1 MLSQG
6 KVAFISAW
14 IILLIQE
21 IISQT
26 SQAIQAPGAVTHGV
40 QCPIS
45 TVAVLK
51 EDKSEYDCKPCPTNC
66 FACSW
71 ENNAAMCFGCNPGFF
86 VDDQQACT
94 ACAAGCEYC
103 SGPGMEKC
111 FQLKQGYFFKPGETN
126 LAQCAKGCAL
136 CDANGNCAACL
147 PKFSSKVLTD
157 SSNNKIKVGD
167 SFLVTCTSCTDPN
180 CDRCEID
187 VYEKEVC
194 TACLNGFGPTGD
206 PKVCKA
212 CETGCAGCQT
222 GQGVCNY
229 CKEGYQLDYGLGRC
243 VLIPDTS
250 NCAMMDLAKNIC
262 VSCNSGFTIDPLN
275 QKMCVSCNPASP
287 LCSTCYFDITKPDI
301 PPNDPN
307 RLVCTQCALGFILN
321 STTNKC
327 EECPAGCLYCDAG
340 KKCSLCKNG
349 LFMDPNG
356 ACVKNSL
363 AGCETQ
369 ESSTKCLSCKSGF
382 YLETKTDSVICQ
394 PCNAACLNCNG
405 PGADTCTTCAV
416 NKVFLLPPPDP
427 IGQDPSYEK
436 QFTKTCFDKCPPKD
450 NLDIT
455 LIEDTFTREC
465 KRNDD
470 SGRLRPKYYFVRTFE
485 NVSWNTI
492 YFDSINFIVTLKNY
506 MEKIQSLSQD
516 WAQEKPDEAKKFS
529 KVCGYRG
536 TLQERVSADRETY
549 YECWCVQ
556 GYYGYNCLVDRE
568 LRESASK
575 FIQGM
580 VTDMEKFKTSIN
592 YPILFQIV
600 RNLNHG
606 SMTRAAVSTLVNF
619 TLDIP
624 RSTDYKTPA
633 TKEFYVAID
642 YMMRNIY
649 RQKSEIENGY
659 ENKKMDISIFGV
671 YQKSV
676 NDMFQKLIDLCQ
688 KVSVSSLYTTDEPFN
703 GTSTSAFQASFAVS
717 KVSEFTKD
725 NPARLFLPP
734 TDMLGLGNNN
744 QGVEVAISG
753 RILAE
758 NAKSLQIH
766 GWLFSNLMFIKF
778 SDQGYFASPVV
789 SFTIVKTSD
798 KKIFSEGAGSF
809 EDDYLEI
816 TFPLKT
822 LPSEVDISNKM
833 RCLRLKFIENSV
845 SYNIDMQEVYKAG
858 ILPFN
863 RRLYAKCRYPKFII
877 GTYFYS
883 VGWQDNSKDAAPA
896 ELYRY
901 AMDDGVSD
909 KPIRE
914 YKEPPVVEDG
924 LASLIYAQLAAL
936 AVIIL
941 HLLI

>member
-1 MLSQG
+1 
-6 KVAFISAW
+6 
-14 IILLIQE
+14 
-21 IISQT
+21 
-26 SQAIQAPGAVTHGV
+26 
-40 QCPIS
+40 
-45 TVAVLK
+45 
-51 EDKSEYDCKPCPTNC
+51 
-66 FACSW
+66 
-71 ENNAAMCFGCNPGFF
+71 
-86 VDDQQACT
+86 
-94 ACAAGCEYC
+94 
-103 SGPGMEKC
+103 
-111 FQLKQGYFFKPGETN
+111 
-126 LAQCAKGCAL
+126 
-136 CDANGNCAACL
+136 
-147 PKFSSKVLTD
+147 
-157 SSNNKIKVGD
+157 
-167 SFLVTCTSCTDPN
+167 
-180 CDRCEID
+180 
-187 VYEKEVC
+187 
-194 TACLNGFGPTGD
+194 
-206 PKVCKA
+206 
-212 CETGCAGCQT
+212 
-222 GQGVCNY
+222 
-229 CKEGYQLDYGLGRC
+229 
-243 VLIPDTS
+243 
-250 NCAMMDLAKNIC
+250 
-262 VSCNSGFTIDPLN
+262 
-275 QKMCVSCNPASP
+275 
-287 LCSTCYFDITKPDI
+287 
-301 PPNDPN
+301 
-307 RLVCTQCALGFILN
+307 
-321 STTNKC
+321 
-327 EECPAGCLYCDAG
+327 
-340 KKCSLCKNG
+340 
-349 LFMDPNG
+349 
-356 ACVKNSL
+356 
-363 AGCETQ
+363 
-369 ESSTKCLSCKSGF
+369 
-382 YLETKTDSVICQ
+382 
-394 PCNAACLNCNG
+394 
-405 PGADTCTTCAV
+405 
-416 NKVFLLPPPDP
+416 
-427 IGQDPSYEK
+427 
-436 QFTKTCFDKCPPKD
+436 
-450 NLDIT
+450 
-455 LIEDTFTREC
+455 
-465 KRNDD
+465 
-470 SGRLRPKYYFVRTFE
+470 
-485 NVSWNTI
+485 
-492 YFDSINFIVTLKNY
+492 
-506 MEKIQSLSQD
+506 
-516 WAQEKPDEAKKFS
+516 
-529 KVCGYRG
+529 
-536 TLQERVSADRETY
+536 
-549 YECWCVQ
+549 
-556 GYYGYNCLVDRE
+556 
-568 LRESASK
+568 
-575 FIQGM
+575 M

-909 KPIRE
+909 NPIRE

-924 LASLIYAQLAAL
+924 LASLISTQLAAL
-936 AVIIL
+936 AVVFL